1 LYGENNVFITRYP
14 LGDTCGQ
21 AEIEITYQPDAKFC
35 EGTVLTAADSAV
47 DETAVAD
54 DAGTD
59 VISAASE
66 PTYSPS
72 YVPSAQVSTPSHG
85 DVHDECVLSD
95 LCI

>member
-21 AEIEITYQPDAKFC
+21 AEIKITYEPDAKFC
-35 EGTVLTAADSAV
+35 EGAGSGV

-59 VISAASE
+59 VIPAAAA
-66 PTYSPS
+66 P
-72 YVPSAQVSTPSHG
+72 VPSAQVSTRSDG
-85 DVHDECVLSD
+85 DVHDECGLSKVSFVLTA